1 MTRSRR
7 RILQAGFFFIQSHFP
22 LDPAGGR
29 KVFMAKS
36 KIAFHLNCLEQGGAE
51 RVVTNL
57 AHQFHA
63 EGYEVLIATEWFG
76 ENEFGIDP
84 GIRRVH
90 VGLSE
95 ADQRLPRPLQI
106 LRRVTHLRRF
116 LKKERPDVL
125 IAFAQK
131 ANYRALMATLIMKM
145 SVIISI
151 RTDPVGHYDSL
162 ADRIQIPVLFPRATG
177 CVFQTSGQREF
188 FPKRTQERSR
198 IILNPINPKYIGVP
212 APRTRTRTVV
222 QSGRLVD
229 FKNQLMLI
237 RAFVKV
243 HERHPDYDLKIY
255 GGDSLDGT
263 KELLEELIARK
274 RAEEYVTLMG
284 ASDELEKVLN
294 DAAVF
299 AFSSD
304 WEGLPNALLEAMAL
318 GLPIVATDCPCGG
331 PRTVMQDGYNGLLV
345 PIQDEDRLAE
355 GICYLIEHP
364 EEAERM
370 GKNARKI
377 AEIANG
383 EAIYEQWRDYIEEVC
398 RK

>member
-1 MTRSRR
+1 MR
-7 RILQAGFFFIQSHFP
+7 
-22 LDPAGGR
+22 
-29 KVFMAKS
+29 

-57 AHQFHA
+57 AHQFYA
-63 EGYEVLIATEWFG
+63 EGYEVFIATEWFG
-76 ENEFGIDP
+76 ENEFQIDE

-90 VGLSE
+90 VGLREEDKRQS
-95 ADQRLPRPLQI
+95 RLVQI
-106 LRRVTHLRRF
+106 MRRVTHLRQF
-116 LKKERPDVL
+116 VKKYQPDVL

-131 ANYRALMATLIMKM
+131 ANYRALMATVGMEVP
-145 SVIISI
+145 VIISI

-162 ADRIQIPVLFPRATG
+162 ADKIQIPLLFPRAAG
-177 CVFQTSGQREF
+177 CVFQTQGQKAF
-188 FPKRTQERSR
+188 FPEGTQRKSR
-198 IILNPINPKYIGVP
+198 IILNPINDKYIGVP
-212 APRTRTRTVV
+212 RPERRTKTVV

-243 HERHPDYDLKIY
+243 HEKHPDYDLKIY
-255 GGDSLDGT
+255 GGDSFDGT
-263 KELLEELIARK
+263 KELLEALI
-274 RAEEYVTLMG
+274 EEKNAGSFVTLMG

-294 DAAVF
+294 DAAVY

-345 PIQDEDRLAE
+345 PIKDEDAMAA
-355 GICYLIEHP
+355 GICRLIENP
-364 EEAERM
+364 DEAERM
-370 GKNARKI
+370 GENARKI
-377 AEIANG
+377 AETANG
-383 EAIYEQWRDYIEEVC
+383 QAIFEQWKDYIETLTGE
-398 RK
+398 R